1 MNDQG
6 AQDRR
11 ARREAAQRERLRRA
25 QKRRRI
31 AAIGGAVVLIA
42 IVFLVTRGG
51 GSSGDSPAEPTAA
64 EIRRE
69 QAEKRA
75 KQRAKENQAIDR
87 VLRYTNFIKAGR
99 GKKREVALTFD
110 DGPGVYTPQILRIL
124 KRTNTPAT
132 FFIVGSMIPGEEK
145 MVKRIEREG
154 HAIGNHTQDHAG
166 MGGIDP
172 AAQREQLERQN
183 QEMEKTGAP
192 EQRIFRPP
200 YRSFNDSTLELLAE
214 KEMLMVLWDVDTND
228 YSGLDAQS
236 IVRRA
241 LDDVKPGSII
251 LMHDAGGD
259 RTQTVKALPDI
270 IKGLKR
276 RNLTPVTV
284 PRLVLDD
291 PPPDG
296 QGLPDELSGS

>member
-1 MNDQG
+1 MV
-6 AQDRR
+6 
-11 ARREAAQRERLRRA
+11 
-25 QKRRRI
+25 
-31 AAIGGAVVLIA
+31 AIGGAVVLIV

-51 GSSGDSPAEPTAA
+51 GGSSGDSPAKPTAA
-64 EIRRE
+64 EIRRAE
-69 QAEKRA
+69 AEKRA
-75 KQRAKENQAIDR
+75 KQRAKENGAIDR
-87 VLRYTNFIKAGR
+87 VLRYTTFIKAGR

-132 FFIVGSMIPGEEK
+132 FFIVGSMVPGEEK
-145 MVKRIEREG
+145 MVRRIEREG

-172 AAQREQLERQN
+172 AAQRDQLERQN

-228 YSGLDAQS
+228 YSGLDAES
-236 IVRRA
+236 IARRA

-259 RTQTVKALPDI
+259 RSETVKALPDI